1 MSEAGD
7 DHHEGRTYDVAVVGA
22 GPAGRAVA
30 ARSAAAGLDTALVDP
45 APNWAWHVTY
55 GAWSDELPSWV
66 GTKVIAAQSDTV
78 AVFTPG
84 RHLIER
90 AYVNLDTRALQQS
103 LDISAVTTFADTAT
117 SVSSDNVSLQ
127 DGRKVTART
136 VIDARGLRAPHAPAQ
151 SAFGIFV
158 DSEIA
163 ASYLGSDNAVLMD
176 WRGVEPGR
184 APSFLY
190 AIPVADGRVLL
201 EETCLAGAP
210 PVPLAELQD
219 RLRGRLEHVGIT
231 GPTVDTAPTERVY
244 FALCGHDSV
253 PPWRSDPLLFGAAG
267 GMIHP
272 ATGYSVAASLSAAD
286 AVVDAMANERDPKA
300 ALWTAQARAV
310 HRLRR
315 RGLSSLLGLAPTE
328 VVRFFDGFFEMSLER
343 QRTYLSSRDDL
354 AGVAL
359 SMSRMIGLTDR
370 TLALRIMRGAVISR
384 T

>member
-7 DHHEGRTYDVAVVGA
+7 DHHQGRTYDVAVVGA

-30 ARSAAAGLDTALVDP
+30 SRSAAAGLDTALIDP
-45 APNWAWHVTY
+45 APDRPWHVTY
-55 GAWSDELPSWV
+55 GAWSDELPTWMSPR
-66 GTKVIAAQSDTV
+66 TIAAQSDTV

-84 RHLIER
+84 RRLIRR
-90 AYVNLDTRALQQS
+90 AYVTLDTPGLQQS
-103 LDISAVTTFADTAT
+103 LDISAVTVIAQAAT
-117 SVSSDNVSLQ
+117 SVRADAVDLLEDQ
-127 DGRKVTART
+127 KVTART

-163 ASYLGSDNAVLMD
+163 APYLGSDTAVLMD
-176 WRGVEPGR
+176 WRGVEADR

-190 AIPVADGRVLL
+190 AIPVSDGRVLL

-210 PVPLAELQD
+210 PVPLAELHN
-219 RLRGRLEHVGIT
+219 RLRRRLADVGIT
-231 GPTVDTAPTERVY
+231 RTTVNAASTERVY
-244 FALCGHDSV
+244 FALCDDGTVS
-253 PPWRSDPLLFGAAG
+253 PWRSDQVLFGAAG
-267 GMIHP
+267 GLIHP
-272 ATGYSVAASLSAAD
+272 ATGYSVAASLSAA
-286 AVVDAMANERDPKA
+286 ATVVDAVANERDPRD

-328 VVRFFDGFFEMSLER
+328 VVKFFDGFFEMSPER

-354 AGVAL
+354 PGVAL
-359 SMSRMIGLTDR
+359 SMSRMIALTDR
-370 TLALRIMRGAVISR
+370 TLALRIMRGAVLPR
-384 T
+384 A